1 MTTRTVNSIASGSA
15 TKAKVS
21 QTVAEFSPSW
31 VVFQANNAPGIK
43 LELIER
49 IRTGV
54 KKEDWK
60 QLIEDLGT
68 TEKEFENILPTSIS
82 SMQKKKV
89 YDKETSE
96 RIYEIS
102 RLFGLGFEVFDS
114 REDFK
119 SWLLTPSKALGDKKP
134 FELLDSSIGFE
145 LVENEIIRI
154 QYNVY
159 G

>member
-1 MTTRTVNSIASGSA
+1 MTTRTVNSMASGSA
-15 TKAKVS
+15 TKAKIPTRKAKVS
-21 QTVAEFSPSW
+21 QTVVEFSPSW

-119 SWLLTPSKALGDKKP
+119 SWLLTPSKAL
-134 FELLDSSIGFE
+134 
-145 LVENEIIRI
+145 
-154 QYNVY
+154 
-159 G
+159 